1 MTFATDRDGQII
13 RRDFQENPVGL
24 VVQHDLPWHRWLE
37 RLDNHLFRVSVVFNN
52 VDLLAT
58 QFADNR
64 LHPSAAGADTRA
76 NGIHLRIAA
85 RHGNFRAITRLT
97 GERLDFYRAVG
108 DLGDFELEKT
118 PHKLGARA
126 AEDDLRTTRRAL
138 NFNQEAAD
146 ALARLVFLAWDL
158 LLTRHNGLSFAKVYV
173 EIVAFTT
180 ADRAGD
186 DVADLILK
194 VVVNTV
200 FFELAQT
207 LHDRLTRRLRGNA
220 AERRWINFLFN
231 QVADYSARL

>member
-1 MTFATDRDGQII
+1 M
-13 RRDFQENPVGL
+13 
-24 VVQHDLPWHRWLE
+24 
-37 RLDNHLFRVSVVFNN
+37 
-52 VDLLAT
+52 
-58 QFADNR
+58 
-64 LHPSAAGADTRA
+64 
-76 NGIHLRIAA
+76 
-85 RHGNFRAITRLT
+85 
-97 GERLDFYRAVG
+97 
-108 DLGDFELEKT
+108 
-118 PHKLGARA
+118 
-126 AEDDLRTTRRAL
+126 